1 MAGNS
6 DTIYLYKQIVELSE
20 KLEEAQKAQEEIRDH
35 YYKAKAAYK
44 IGVKEVVENHYK
56 DNKDKLIN
64 NKDKLINE
72 LQSLFVKSKG
82 QGDLQSLFVK
92 SKGQGDSAPVSSNTA
107 SPSGKNYPPVPSFV
121 QTPKIVPRT
130 TLADNQLPLLVP
142 RIAPAGNQQ
151 QQGMLVPRTT
161 SNIPRVFAKSV
172 ALRPR
177 TAPYWYYTS
186 YQ

>member
-1 MAGNS
+1 MAGSS

-72 LQSLFVKSKG
+72 
-82 QGDLQSLFVK
+82 LQSLFVK